1 MIATAVLKITT
12 HKNETLFY
20 LLLKSFIQTTIMPLN
35 KSKRRF
41 DYCRRDRFING
52 GEGGRKAKYS

>member
-20 LLLKSFIQTTIMPLN
+20 LLLKSFIQTTIMPLK

-41 DYCRRDRFING
+41 DFFSSRSVYQWR
-52 GEGGRKAKYS
+52 GRWT